1 MCINASSVE
10 HEACMYVFIYV
21 VCIDIHVYTKEYTG
35 QVFCKLYGSVDFF
48 FDLRLVKVA
57 RIH

>member
-1 MCINASSVE
+1 MSLY
-10 HEACMYVFIYV
+10 MFV

-48 FDLRLVKVA
+48 FRFEVGKSC
-57 RIH
+57 

>member
-1 MCINASSVE
+1 MSLY
-10 HEACMYVFIYV
+10 MFV